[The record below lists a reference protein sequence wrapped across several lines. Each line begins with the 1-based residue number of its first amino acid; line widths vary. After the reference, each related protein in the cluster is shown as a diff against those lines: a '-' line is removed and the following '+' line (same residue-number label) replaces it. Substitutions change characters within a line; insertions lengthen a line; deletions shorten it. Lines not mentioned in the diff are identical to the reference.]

1 MNLLVTD
8 LLFWSLFGWLGFPF
22 FFNVGS
28 FHNGRFADGVFPYV
42 GTVYMFA
49 MSLVLFG
56 VFIHP
61 IVFWVGLIIAVAI
74 HLSMFARLIY
84 FHDEVRYKQVF

>member
-1 MNLLVTD
+1 
-8 LLFWSLFGWLGFPF
+8 
-22 FFNVGS
+22 
-28 FHNGRFADGVFPYV
+28 
-42 GTVYMFA
+42 MFA

-61 IVFWVGLIIAVAI
+61 IVFWVGLIVAIGI

-84 FHDEVRYKQVF
+84 FHDEVRYKPIL